1 MHYYHANSHSLA
13 TQLFTPYSCSFMGIK
28 SAISVSLVFNFTD
41 EGPGLDQN
49 VWNLIQV
56 MASVVLICENLATQK
71 CFTQY

>member
-1 MHYYHANSHSLA
+1 
-13 TQLFTPYSCSFMGIK
+13 MGIK

-71 CFTQY
+71 FFTQY